1 MLGVAQIKK
10 CTNNPQV
17 EIHFANRIRH
27 KTLPFEAAFVI
38 KKKGTGP
45 ICRALDR
52 FTPLK
57 FNIEP
62 EHGDVQ

>member
-10 CTNNPQV
+10 CTNNSQV

-45 ICRALDR
+45 ICRAFQMILV
-52 FTPLK
+52 
-57 FNIEP
+57 EVS
-62 EHGDVQ
+62 GSQV